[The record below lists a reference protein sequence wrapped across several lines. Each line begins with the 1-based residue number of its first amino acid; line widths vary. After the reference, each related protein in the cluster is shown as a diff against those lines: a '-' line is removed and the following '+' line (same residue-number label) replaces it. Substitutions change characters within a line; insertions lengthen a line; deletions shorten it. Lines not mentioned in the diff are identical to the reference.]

1 MTRDPQEPASSPSVI
16 TAHAVRY
23 LAFFFVLVAV
33 GCTPAAVE
41 TYDVVLS
48 GGRVMDPESGFDGVR
63 NVGIRDGRIEV
74 ISEDELSGERVI
86 DVAGLVVAPGF
97 IDMHEHGQTDEAY
110 GLMVRDGVTTALELE
125 VGTGNV
131 AEWYAAREGGQI
143 VNYGVSIGH
152 IPVRMIV
159 MGDAGEFLPSGPAN
173 TQAAD
178 PAQIDDMARR
188 IAEGLAQGAV
198 AVGFGIAYTPAA
210 SVEEFETMLRV
221 GFDHG
226 AGAHIHARGGLDG
239 LAEAIAGARST
250 GASVHVVHAN
260 SSGGAETGEFLE
272 MIEAAR
278 DEGLDI
284 TTEAYPYEAGMTFI
298 ESALFDG
305 WEAWNDERFGIHQWV
320 ATGERLARESFGR
333 YRAQGGE
340 LIIHSRT
347 EDMTL
352 AAISNPLTMIASDG
366 MINNGRGHPRA
377 TGTYSKVLGRY
388 VRELGVLDLMDALR
402 RMTIAPAD
410 RLQERVL
417 AMTQKGR
424 IRAGADA
431 DLTIFDP
438 DTVIDR
444 STYTEPAIPSEGI
457 EYVLVN
463 GVVVVDGG
471 ELVEGL
477 RPGKAVRAG
486 ASATR

>member
-1 MTRDPQEPASSPSVI
+1 MTRDPQETASPSVI
-16 TAHAVRY
+16 IAHSVCY
-23 LAFFFVLVAV
+23 LASLFLLVAV
-33 GCTPAAVE
+33 GCAPAVAE
-41 TYDVVLS
+41 RYDIVLS

-63 NVGIRDGRIEV
+63 NVGIRDGRIAA
-74 ISEDELSGERVI
+74 ISEDELSGERLI

-97 IDMHEHGQTDEAY
+97 IDMHEHGQTEEAY

-143 VNYGVSIGH
+143 VNHGVSIGH

-159 MGDAGEFLPSGPAN
+159 MEDAGEFLPSGPAN
-173 TQAAD
+173 TRAAD
-178 PAQIDDMARR
+178 AGQIDEMARR

-210 SVEEFETMLRV
+210 SVEEFETMLGV
-221 GFDHG
+221 GLDHG
-226 AGAHIHARGGLDG
+226 AGAHIHVRQGLDG
-239 LAEAIAGARST
+239 LAEAIAGARNT

-260 SSGGAETGEFLE
+260 SSGGAQTREFFEL
-272 MIEAAR
+272 IEAAR
-278 DEGLDI
+278 GEGLDI

-305 WEAWNDERFGIHQWV
+305 WEDWDDEQFGIHQWV
-320 ATGERLARESFGR
+320 ATGERLDRESFGR

-352 AAISNPLTMIASDG
+352 AAISNPLSMIASDG
-366 MINNGRGHPRA
+366 MIFDGRGHPRA
-377 TGTYSKVLGRY
+377 TGTYSKVLGHY

-402 RMTIAPAD
+402 RMTIAPAG
-410 RLQERVL
+410 RLQGRVE
-417 AMTQKGR
+417 AMTNKGR
-424 IRAGADA
+424 VRTGADA

-463 GVVVVDGG
+463 GVVVVDDG
-471 ELVEGL
+471 ELVEGV
-477 RPGKAVRAG
+477 RPGQAVRAG
-486 ASATR
+486 G